1 MMDNTNDLRDLLYKK
16 MYKEQEQFIEKL
28 KLSTPEEIISS
39 SYEKVMRDD
48 ILMAVGDNNCLNDK
62 QMKELLKIDYP
73 LSACY
78 NEWMDTDC
86 SHMEM
91 LQDTISDFADEL
103 IKENE
108 PEQKKPHKKKY
119 EPER

>member
-1 MMDNTNDLRDLLYKK
+1 MMDSTNDLRDLLYEK

-39 SYEKVMRDD
+39 AYEKVMRDD
-48 ILMAVGDNNCLNDK
+48 ILMTFENEDFLDNK
-62 QMKELLKIDYP
+62 HIKELLKLDYP

-78 NEWMDTDC
+78 NEWMDNDC
-86 SHMEM
+86 SHMDM
-91 LQDTISDFADEL
+91 IRDTVEDFAKRL
-103 IKENE
+103 VKENE
-108 PEQKKPHKKKY
+108 PEQKKTHKKKD